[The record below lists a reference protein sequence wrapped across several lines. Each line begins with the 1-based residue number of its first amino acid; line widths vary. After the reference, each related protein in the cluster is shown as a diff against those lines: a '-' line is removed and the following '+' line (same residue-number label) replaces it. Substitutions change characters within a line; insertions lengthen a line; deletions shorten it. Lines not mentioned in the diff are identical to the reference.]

1 MLSAWPCLKENVS
14 RTGKFTYFFL
24 CGLNP
29 FSVALKRLRVFI
41 LCFKN
46 FNKLWRGE
54 KIELKQDT
62 AHLDSTELM
71 LIDSEI
77 SGFYEAAFESAP
89 QFIIQLYVVSVQQE
103 QVHIFQ
109 IISLP
114 VSFLSLVWAFTVAD
128 EVIQLKRYYK
138 HTETAIDVPLKIK
151 HKILLFVTQL
161 FLLSSRLLA
170 IAFFTVS
177 YKWWIISVLVI
188 HSMAIFL
195 VDTIWL
201 YQSDKC
207 NAKIL
212 ARSALYLCFYWL
224 RDNWSMRTQEVG
236 LSMEIVKKQLKSMQ
250 LFSNGLFV
258 AENIAMVLVFYYSPF
273 SNTWY
278 SLPVTICV
286 CSFSALGAIMR
297 TVHFSSLT
305 KFYSYTVNSPFDT
318 QNNNLSGES
327 KIRVT
332 HFSFVTKETTNDAVS
347 PPSENNNLSTTSGP
361 SVVNPPY
368 QPLEVTT
375 NQGYQGDEE

>member
-1 MLSAWPCLKENVS
+1 M
-14 RTGKFTYFFL
+14 R
-24 CGLNP
+24 
-29 FSVALKRLRVFI
+29 
-41 LCFKN
+41 FKN

-103 QVHIFQ
+103 PVHIFQ

-114 VSFLSLVWAFTVAD
+114 VSFLSLVWASTVAD
-128 EVIQLKRYYK
+128 EVIQSKRYYK
-138 HTETAIDVPLKIK
+138 HTETAIDVPLRIK

-161 FLLSSRLLA
+161 FLLSSRLFA

-177 YKWWIISVLVI
+177 YKWWIISVLMI
-188 HSMAIFL
+188 HSMAIVL

-201 YQSDKC
+201 YRSDKC
-207 NAKIL
+207 NAKTL
-212 ARSALYLCFYWL
+212 ARSALYLCFHWL
-224 RDNWSMRTQEVG
+224 RDDWSMRTQEVG

-258 AENIAMVLVFYYSPF
+258 AENIAMILVFYFSPF
-273 SNTWY
+273 SDTWY
-278 SLPVTICV
+278 SLPMTIFV

-297 TVHFSSLT
+297 TVHFHSLT
-305 KFYSYTVNSPFDT
+305 KFYSYTVNPPFET
-318 QNNNLSGES
+318 QNTRSNNLSGES

-332 HFSFVTKETTNDAVS
+332 HSSFVTKETTNDAVS
-347 PPSENNNLSTTSGP
+347 PPSENNNLSTTRGP
-361 SVVNPPY
+361 SVVNRPY
-368 QPLEVTT
+368 HP
-375 NQGYQGDEE
+375 